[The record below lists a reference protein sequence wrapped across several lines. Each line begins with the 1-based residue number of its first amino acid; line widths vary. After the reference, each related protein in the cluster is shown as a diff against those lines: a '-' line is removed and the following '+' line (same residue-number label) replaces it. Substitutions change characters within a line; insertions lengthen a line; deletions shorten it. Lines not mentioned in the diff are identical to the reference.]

1 MSAEHLSARVKV
13 RLFHELRTSIGESEL
28 EFQADTLNQVVEALI
43 RRNSTVKDILYDPQ
57 GRLRAWISFYVN
69 NVVQNPPD
77 MSRKLNDG
85 DLVLLVPAAAGG

>member
-1 MSAEHLSARVKV
+1 MVAKVKV
-13 RLFHELRTSIGESEL
+13 RVFHELRTSIGESEL
-28 EFQADTLNQVVEALI
+28 EFQADTLKQVIEALI
-43 RRNSTVKDILYDPQ
+43 RRNGSVKDILYDPK
-57 GRLRAWISFYVN
+57 GHLRAWISFYLN